1 MKVID
6 VIANNC
12 LHWLTEKQ
20 IITRIVELGIDPNE
34 EVKEGDKV
42 KFGPFVFLA
51 LDMGDAGRKSL
62 EIAQDQTTQVV
73 CPNCNGTG
81 MIDAT
86 SI

>member
-12 LHWLTEKQ
+12 LHFLTEEQ
-20 IITRIVELGIDPNE
+20 IVAKMTELGINPNQ
-34 EVKEGDKV
+34 EVKHGDKV
-42 KFGPFVFLA
+42 KFGYMTLTA
-51 LDMGDAGRKSL
+51 YDMGGTGRKSL

>member
-6 VIANNC
+6 VIAYNC

-20 IITRIVELGIDPNE
+20 IIAKIAELGIDPNK
-34 EVKEGDKV
+34 EVKEGDKI
-42 KFGPFVFLA
+42 KFGSMTFLA
-51 LDMGDAGRKSL
+51 YDMGGAGRKSL

>member
-20 IITRIVELGIDPNE
+20 ILAKIVELGINPNE
-34 EVKEGDKV
+34 EVKEGDKI
-42 KFGPFVFLA
+42 KFGSMTFIA
-51 LDMGDAGRKSL
+51 YDMGNAGRKSL
-62 EIAQDQTTQVV
+62 EIAEDRPTQVV

-81 MIDAT
+81 KIDAT